1 MLPTVSAESEVAPML
16 RVMTDWEGG
25 VLRIKLHGMLGGE
38 WVPLLEQVWRK
49 VLDDVPRARIIL
61 VLSDVDFIDADGE
74 RLLRLM
80 AESGVQFEVSG
91 CMNRYVVDNLQP
103 R

>member
-1 MLPTVSAESEVAPML
+1 MLPIASGGSEVAPML
-16 RVMTDWEGG
+16 RVNTDRQGDVHRLE
-25 VLRIKLHGMLGGE
+25 LQGMLGGE
-38 WVPLLEQVWRK
+38 WVPLLERIWRE
-49 VLDDVPRARIIL
+49 VLEDV

-74 RLLRLM
+74 RLLRRM

-91 CMNRYVVDNLQP
+91 CMNRYVVENLRP

>member
-1 MLPTVSAESEVAPML
+1 ML
-16 RVMTDWEGG
+16 RVITDRQGDVNRLE
-25 VLRIKLHGMLGGE
+25 LQGMLGGE
-38 WVPLLEQVWRK
+38 WVPLLERIWRE
-49 VLDDVPRARIIL
+49 VLDDVPDGRVTL

-74 RLLRLM
+74 RLLRRM

-91 CMNRYVVDNLQP
+91 CMNRYVVENLRP

>member
-1 MLPTVSAESEVAPML
+1 ML
-16 RVMTDWEGG
+16 RVITDRQGDVHRLE
-25 VLRIKLHGMLGGE
+25 LQGMLGGE
-38 WVPLLEQVWRK
+38 WVPLLERIWRK
-49 VLDDVPRARIIL
+49 VLDDVPGGRVTL

-74 RLLRLM
+74 RLLRRM

-91 CMNRYVVDNLQP
+91 CMNRYVVENLRP